1 MDKAKARLSEAT
13 VGGDVPRRP
22 WVPPHISAEST
33 TITNHIKE
41 RDDYEENSDTR
52 GRSDRHLS

>member
-1 MDKAKARLSEAT
+1 MDKPKARLSETT

-33 TITNHIKE
+33 TITNHLKR
-41 RDDYEENSDTR
+41 RDDHEENSEHE
-52 GRSDRHLS
+52 GPIGPPS